1 MDLVYVHSISVIK
14 NDNQKA
20 LFYLGKKR
28 LPRDNMHSVLQ
39 TNIFGKAISGE
50 RILAHASN

>member
-14 NDNQKA
+14 NDNQKV

-28 LPRDNMHSVLQ
+28 LPRDKMHSVLQ
-39 TNIFGKAISGE
+39 TSIFGKAISGE
-50 RILAHASN
+50 RILAHSSH